1 MLSEDITL
9 GARADWAM
17 EAGAEI
23 EETGGE
29 VADKAGHCVVAIP
42 VKDSI
47 LWDPSLSAAAE
58 TSTWLAS
65 AALEPSSFSQ
75 LRLSFI
81 HQGRSPFSVFGD

>member
-1 MLSEDITL
+1 MLSEAITL

-17 EAGAEI
+17 EAGAET

-47 LWDPSLSAAAE
+47 LWDPSLSAAE
-58 TSTWLAS
+58 KMSTWLAS
-65 AALEPSSFSQ
+65 VALEPSSFSQ

-81 HQGRSPFSVFGD
+81 HQGGSPFSVFGD

>member
-58 TSTWLAS
+58 TSTWLAF
-65 AALEPSSFSQ
+65 AALEPSFSQ

-81 HQGRSPFSVFGD
+81 HQGGSPFSVFGD